1 VATERPNLAT
11 SGINIASMN
20 ACTLLAQS
28 PQTTGYGRQERVKSG
43 SRPITLRDDGTTR
56 VERQSGVGFDVPAV
70 GIASG
75 SPTHGMSRT

>member
-1 VATERPNLAT
+1 VRIGPAGVATERPNLAT

-43 SRPITLRDDGTTR
+43 SRPITLRDDGTT
-56 VERQSGVGFDVPAV
+56 
-70 GIASG
+70 ASNVNRASDSTG
-75 SPTHGMSRT
+75 PP